1 MCWAFQLSIQQLNS
15 VKLTT
20 VTEWFRVH
28 VKGEAKYTD
37 RIKRGKSLQT
47 LERPCRVDD
56 IETLFACNW
65 CHLPFSSLIFFFC
78 RVLKHYTIQYRFD
91 VIIWTTQIYIVS
103 AKYLKIDRI
112 ALAEHTAVVTG
123 RHTGIFN
130 MVIQRL
136 TLPQRSSLNLHICL
150 VAHYVL
156 ITFKLTVNMQF
167 NFFFLQWY
175 EVRRMFLNIFC
186 LGCVTIHCIYSF

>member
-1 MCWAFQLSIQQLNS
+1 MISSACERRSEVYRPN
-15 VKLTT
+15 K
-20 VTEWFRVH
+20 
-28 VKGEAKYTD
+28 KGEITADFGTAVPSWWYWNPFCVQ
-37 RIKRGKSLQT
+37 LM
-47 LERPCRVDD
+47 P
-56 IETLFACNW
+56 FAFFES
-65 CHLPFSSLIFFFC
+65 HFFFC

-130 MVIQRL
+130 TVIQRL